1 MRELAIVNDLPTEN
15 NAGRSK
21 PPQRR
26 REQVFAISRGQST
39 HLELPMTEK
48 RKQTLGPHAI
58 IVVGFVVIILLG
70 TLLLMLPLSSTSG
83 EITSFVDA
91 LFTSTTATGTV
102 GLVVVDT
109 GTHWSK
115 FGQGVLIILMEVG
128 GLGFMAGTI
137 LLFLV
142 LGRQLSLRQRQIF
155 QESLVLRT
163 IGGMSGIA
171 WRLVVF
177 TLVVEA
183 IGTFALY
190 LQFNGDS
197 AIAPADAW
205 WYAVFHSVS
214 AYTGSGLDLMG
225 NFQSFRQQ
233 ALHPLVLL
241 TMILLIIPGDLGFLV
256 VLDVLRNWRRKH
268 LAMESKLIL
277 WLNIVLWP
285 AAALGFL
292 VLESSN
298 PDTLGEMPLLHRLSN
313 SLFHAITVRNAGFS
327 TVDFSHVGSLTLMF
341 CSVFMFIGAAS
352 ASMGGGIKVNSL
364 GALLAAS
371 RAGLLGRPNAEA
383 FGRTIPSNRVYVAVT
398 LVLLFFGW
406 TIFSTPIIFALQ
418 ILDPNAMN
426 TLFDSQ
432 SALFNIGLS
441 TGVPTN
447 LNAAGKIFMSLLM
460 LVGRLGPLTVALA
473 LLRRTR
479 TAKRKYPE
487 GDLRVG

>member
-1 MRELAIVNDLPTEN
+1 
-15 NAGRSK
+15 
-21 PPQRR
+21 
-26 REQVFAISRGQST
+26 
-39 HLELPMTEK
+39 
-48 RKQTLGPHAI
+48 
-58 IVVGFVVIILLG
+58 
-70 TLLLMLPLSSTSG
+70 
-83 EITSFVDA
+83 
-91 LFTSTTATGTV
+91 
-102 GLVVVDT
+102 
-109 GTHWSK
+109 
-115 FGQGVLIILMEVG
+115 
-128 GLGFMAGTI
+128 
-137 LLFLV
+137 
-142 LGRQLSLRQRQIF
+142 
-155 QESLVLRT
+155 
-163 IGGMSGIA
+163 
-171 WRLVVF
+171 
-177 TLVVEA
+177 
-183 IGTFALY
+183 
-190 LQFNGDS
+190 
-197 AIAPADAW
+197 
-205 WYAVFHSVS
+205 
-214 AYTGSGLDLMG
+214 
-225 NFQSFRQQ
+225 
-233 ALHPLVLL
+233 
-241 TMILLIIPGDLGFLV
+241 
-256 VLDVLRNWRRKH
+256 
-268 LAMESKLIL
+268 MESKLIL

-479 TAKRKYPE
+479 TVKRKYPE
-487 GDLRVG
+487 GELRVG